1 MVRQIPVKGYF
12 AESCYVYI
20 DDTTKHGFLID
31 PGAEA
36 ERLLAL
42 IRKNGWHIDAILL
55 THGHFDHFGAVNEL
69 RHILGV
75 PVYAHEA
82 RGAYLTDPKV
92 NLSIYCGPPMTVER
106 VESLR
111 DGQTLTDE
119 QAPSLRLRVLHTPGH
134 TTDSVTLY
142 DKAAGIAF
150 VGDTIFKGSIG
161 TDQYPGGNRAQLLRS
176 IQTVIFSL
184 PENTVLYSGHSAPT
198 TVGIEKERYRI

>member
-1 MVRQIPVKGYF
+1 MVRPIPVLGYF
-12 AESCYVYI
+12 SEFCYVYI

-42 IRKNGWHIDAILL
+42 IRKNSWHIDAILL

-69 RHILGV
+69 RQMLGV

-82 RGAYLTDPKV
+82 SGAYLTDPKF
-92 NLSIYCGPPMTVER
+92 NLSIYCGPPMTVEH

-142 DKAAGIAF
+142 DEAAGIAF

-161 TDQYPGGNRAQLLRS
+161 SDQYPGGNRAQLLHS

-184 PENTVLYSGHSAPT
+184 PENTVLYSGHSALT

>member
-1 MVRQIPVKGYF
+1 MVRQIPVRGYF
-12 AESCYVYI
+12 SEFCYVYI

-42 IRKNGWHIDAILL
+42 IRKNSWHIDAILL

-69 RHILGV
+69 RQMLGV

-82 RGAYLTDPKV
+82 SGAYLTDPKF
-92 NLSIYCGPPMTVER
+92 NLSIYCGPPMTVEH

-142 DKAAGIAF
+142 DEAAGIAF

-161 TDQYPGGNRAQLLRS
+161 SDQYPGGNRAQLLHS

-184 PENTVLYSGHSAPT
+184 PENTVLYSGHSALT

>member
-1 MVRQIPVKGYF
+1 MGFAQVRVLH
-12 AESCYVYI
+12 
-20 DDTTKHGFLID
+20 DW
-31 PGAEA
+31 
-36 ERLLAL
+36 
-42 IRKNGWHIDAILL
+42 KNGWHIDAILL

-69 RHILGV
+69 RRVLGV

-82 RGAYLTDPKV
+82 SGAYLTDPET
-92 NLSIYCGPPMTVER
+92 NLSIYCGPPMTVEH

-142 DKAAGIAF
+142 DKSAGIAF
-150 VGDTIFKGSIG
+150 VGDAIFKGSIG
-161 TDQYPGGNRAQLLRS
+161 TDQYPGGNLAQLLRS
-176 IQTVIFSL
+176 IQTVIFLL

-198 TVGIEKERYRI
+198 TVGIEKERYLFRSFC

>member
-1 MVRQIPVKGYF
+1 MGFAQVRVLH
-12 AESCYVYI
+12 
-20 DDTTKHGFLID
+20 DW
-31 PGAEA
+31 
-36 ERLLAL
+36 
-42 IRKNGWHIDAILL
+42 KNGWHIDAILL

-69 RHILGV
+69 RQILGV

-82 RGAYLTDPKV
+82 SGAYLTDPKV

-150 VGDTIFKGSIG
+150 VGDTIFKGSYG
-161 TDQYPGGNRAQLLRS
+161 AYHYPTGDLRAELKS
-176 IQTVIFSL
+176 IREKILTL
-184 PENTVLYSGHSAPT
+184 PPDTVLLSGHSEQT
-198 TVGIEKERYRI
+198 TVAAEARYY

>member
-1 MVRQIPVKGYF
+1 MVRQIPVRGYF
-12 AESCYVYI
+12 SEFCYVYI

-69 RHILGV
+69 RQMLGV

-82 RGAYLTDPKV
+82 SGAYLTDPKF
-92 NLSIYCGPPMTVER
+92 NLSIYCGPPMTVEH

-119 QAPSLRLRVLHTPGH
+119 QAPSLGLRVLHTPGH

-150 VGDTIFKGSIG
+150 VGDTIFKESIG
-161 TDQYPGGNRAQLLRS
+161 NYTFPGGNKDLLIQS
-176 IQTVIFSL
+176 IMERVFTL
-184 PENTVLYSGHSAPT
+184 PDDTVLYSGHSEPT
-198 TVGIEKERYRI
+198 TVGAEKRFYGM

>member
-1 MVRQIPVKGYF
+1 MVRQIPVRGYF
-12 AESCYVYI
+12 SEFCYVYI

-42 IRKNGWHIDAILL
+42 IRKNGWHVDAILL

-69 RHILGV
+69 RQMLGV

-82 RGAYLTDPKV
+82 SGAYLTDPKF
-92 NLSIYCGPPMTVER
+92 NLSIYCGPPMTVEH

-119 QAPSLRLRVLHTPGH
+119 QAPSLGLRVLHTPGH

-161 TDQYPGGNRAQLLRS
+161 SDQYPGGNRAQLLHS

-184 PENTVLYSGHSAPT
+184 PENTVLYSGHSALT

>member
-1 MVRQIPVKGYF
+1 MGFAQVRVLH
-12 AESCYVYI
+12 
-20 DDTTKHGFLID
+20 DW
-31 PGAEA
+31 
-36 ERLLAL
+36 
-42 IRKNGWHIDAILL
+42 KNGWHIDAILL

-69 RHILGV
+69 RQILGV

-82 RGAYLTDPKV
+82 SGAYLTDPKV

-176 IQTVIFSL
+176 IQTVIFLL

-198 TVGIEKERYRI
+198 TVGIEKERYLFRSFC